1 VPTFSV
7 AVVLNERGGQQSG
20 TRTIR
25 EAVETFSTDRNQTH
39 HERWTMD
46 LIAEAW
52 AACASLMCR

>member
-1 VPTFSV
+1 MKD
-7 AVVLNERGGQQSG
+7 ERHRTGTVGSG